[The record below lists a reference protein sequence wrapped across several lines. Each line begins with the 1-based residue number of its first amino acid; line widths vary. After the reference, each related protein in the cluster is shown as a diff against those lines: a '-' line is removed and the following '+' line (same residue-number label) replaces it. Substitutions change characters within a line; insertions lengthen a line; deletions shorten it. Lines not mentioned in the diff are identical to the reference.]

1 MRKLRRSWGGLRCEQ
16 ANGDWFSGSGVG
28 DCGDYAGVE
37 RGGEQRTVAAAGA
50 GDPHGDRHAYGRVVD
65 GRGDL
70 DALTE
75 RGGRDG
81 KPYANGAA
89 ERNAGIGNTA
99 GADAGCADPSTY
111 LDTEAVMSEEELEL
125 DQILNRLRERRLFD
139 EIFVLV
145 VERQGKRLKLVDYGM
160 KEIGDIAAWIAVQN
174 HEKEREG

>member
-16 ANGDWFSGSGVG
+16 AIGDWISGSGFG
-28 DCGDYAGVE
+28 DCSGHAGVE
-37 RGGEQRTVAAAGA
+37 CGGAWWAVAAAGS
-50 GDPHGDRHAYGRVVD
+50 GDPHGDRNAYGGVVD

-75 RGGRDG
+75 RRGGDG
-81 KPYANGAA
+81 KQYANGAA
-89 ERNAGIGNTA
+89 ERDAGIGDTA

-111 LDTEAVMSEEELEL
+111 LDTEAVMSEEELE
-125 DQILNRLRERRLFD
+125 QILNRLRERRLFD